1 MSLLNSYTLHPMLR
15 TGKVTAVPTKRAY
28 ASPLREKAAAQ
39 TREAILR
46 AATELFGRRGYG
58 LVTVADIA
66 AAAGVSPKTV
76 FASVG
81 SKREIMDHII
91 DAGVAAGRSQDA
103 MRQVLAQRTPRE
115 VLAELAAGTRFGNE
129 SQFTVHEAI
138 RLALPVHEDGA
149 ALWERAT
156 RNSRTAFRDTADHLH
171 TLTPRPRY
179 AVEET
184 ADLLWLW
191 FGPHGWRTLVA
202 ESGWSWDRAETAIRE
217 TAIAAL
223 YSET

>member
-1 MSLLNSYTLHPMLR
+1 
-15 TGKVTAVPTKRAY
+15 
-28 ASPLREKAAAQ
+28 
-39 TREAILR
+39 
-46 AATELFGRRGYG
+46 LFGQSGYG

-81 SKREIMDHII
+81 SKREILDRII
-91 DAGVAAGRSQDA
+91 DAGVAAGGCEEA
-103 MRQVLAQRTPRE
+103 MRQALDLRTPRE
-115 VLAELAAGTRFGNE
+115 VLTALAAGIRFGAE

-156 RNSRTAFRDTADHLH
+156 RSSRMAFGPTADHLH
-171 TLTPRPRY
+171 TLTPPPALWGEGDRGPALALVRP
-179 AVEET
+179 
-184 ADLLWLW
+184 
-191 FGPHGWRTLVA
+191 HSWRTLVA

-223 YSET
+223 YTKP

>member
-1 MSLLNSYTLHPMLR
+1 MP
-15 TGKVTAVPTKRAY
+15 AKRAY
-28 ASPLREKAAAQ
+28 ASPLREKTAAQ

-46 AATELFGRRGYG
+46 AATELFGQSGYG

-76 FASVG
+76 FASAG
-81 SKREIMDHII
+81 SKREILDRII
-91 DAGVAAGRSQDA
+91 DAGIAAGRCDEA
-103 MRQVLAQRTPRE
+103 MGQVLGLRTPRE
-115 VLAELAAGTRFGNE
+115 VLTALAAGIRFGTE

-138 RLALPVHEDGA
+138 RLALPAHEDGA

-156 RNSRTAFRDTADHLH
+156 RNTRTALADTAGHLH

-179 AVEET
+179 AAKET

-191 FGPHGWRTLVA
+191 LGPHGWRTLVA
-202 ESGWSWDRAETAIRE
+202 ESGWSWDHAETAIRE

-223 YSET
+223 YNEP

>member
-1 MSLLNSYTLHPMLR
+1 MPA
-15 TGKVTAVPTKRAY
+15 GKMTAMPAKRAY

-39 TREAILR
+39 TREAILQ
-46 AATELFGRRGYG
+46 AATELFGQSGYG

-81 SKREIMDHII
+81 SKREILDRII
-91 DAGVAAGRSQDA
+91 DAGVAAGGCEEA
-103 MRQVLAQRTPRE
+103 MRHVLDLRTPRE
-115 VLAELAAGTRFGNE
+115 VLTALAAGIRFGTE

-156 RNSRTAFRDTADHLH
+156 RSSRMAFGDTADHLH

-179 AVEET
+179 GAKET

-191 FGPHGWRTLVA
+191 FGPAGWRTLVA

-217 TAIAAL
+217 TAIATL
-223 YSET
+223 YNEP

>member
-1 MSLLNSYTLHPMLR
+1 MPAGKMTAMSALP
-15 TGKVTAVPTKRAY
+15 AKRAY

-39 TREAILR
+39 TREAIQR

-76 FASVG
+76 FASAG
-81 SKREIMDHII
+81 SKREILDRII
-91 DAGVAAGRSQDA
+91 DAGVAAAGREEA
-103 MRQVLAQRTPRE
+103 MRRVLDRRTPRE
-115 VLAELAAGTRFGNE
+115 VLEALAMGTRFAVE
-129 SQFTVHEAI
+129 SQVTVHEAI

-156 RNSRTAFRDTADHLH
+156 RKARAALRQTADHLQ
-171 TLTPRPRY
+171 TLTPAPRY
-179 AVEET
+179 PAKET

-191 FGPHGWRTLVA
+191 FGPHGWRMLVA
-202 ESGWSWDRAETAIRE
+202 EAGWSWDDAETAIRE

-223 YSET
+223 YDQDC

>member
-1 MSLLNSYTLHPMLR
+1 M
-15 TGKVTAVPTKRAY
+15 PTKRAY

-39 TREAILR
+39 TREVILR
-46 AATELFGRRGYG
+46 AATELFGQRGYA

-91 DAGVAAGRSQDA
+91 DAGVVAGRCDEA
-103 MRQVLAQRTPRE
+103 MEQLRQLRTPRD
-115 VLAELAAGTRFGNE
+115 VLAALAAGTRFGSE

-156 RNSRTAFRDTADHLH
+156 RSSRAAMSDTAHHLH

-179 AVEET
+179 AAAET

-202 ESGWSWDRAETAIRE
+202 DAGWSWDSAETAIRE

-223 YSET
+223 YGDC

>member
-1 MSLLNSYTLHPMLR
+1 M
-15 TGKVTAVPTKRAY
+15 PTKRAY

-39 TREAILR
+39 TREVILR
-46 AATELFGRRGYG
+46 AATELFGQRGYA

-91 DAGVAAGRSQDA
+91 DAGVIAGRCDEA
-103 MRQVLAQRTPRE
+103 MEQLRQLRTPRD
-115 VLAELAAGTRFGNE
+115 VLTALAAGTRFGSE

-156 RNSRTAFRDTADHLH
+156 RSSRTAMSDTAHHLH

-179 AVEET
+179 RRPAL
-184 ADLLWLW
+184 A
-191 FGPHGWRTLVA
+191 LVRPA
-202 ESGWSWDRAETAIRE
+202 RLAHPRHRRRVVLGQRRNRDPRDGHRSPLRRVLNSGLQGTRPSRQ
-217 TAIAAL
+217 
-223 YSET
+223 

>member
-1 MSLLNSYTLHPMLR
+1 MALML
-15 TGKVTAVPTKRAY
+15 TKRAY
-28 ASPLREKAAAQ
+28 ASPLREKAAAH
-39 TREAILR
+39 TREAILQ

-81 SKREIMDHII
+81 SKREIMDRII
-91 DAGVAAGRSQDA
+91 DAGVAAGRCDEA
-103 MRQVLAQRTPRE
+103 MRQIVALRTPRE
-115 VLAELAAGTRFGNE
+115 VLTALAAGIRFGNE

-149 ALWERAT
+149 ALWEKATGNARAML
-156 RNSRTAFRDTADHLH
+156 RQAADHLH
-171 TLTPRPRY
+171 ALTPRPRY
-179 AVEET
+179 PVKET

-191 FGPHGWRTLVA
+191 FGPNSWRTLTA
-202 ESGWSWDRAETAIRE
+202 DAGWTWDQAETAICE
-217 TAIAAL
+217 MAIAAL
-223 YSET
+223 YDRR